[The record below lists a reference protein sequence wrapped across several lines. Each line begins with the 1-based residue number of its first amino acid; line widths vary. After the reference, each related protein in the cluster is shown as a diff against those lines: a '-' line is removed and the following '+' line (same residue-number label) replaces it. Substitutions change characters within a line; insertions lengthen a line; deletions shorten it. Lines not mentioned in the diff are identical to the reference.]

1 MIEKNRELIN
11 ELKVQVEQ
19 LPHRDS
25 NMLDALK
32 RRSHLLINKIF
43 GLDSDYHVSVNSISF
58 RPIST
63 IRTGGTH
70 TNQGPYDR
78 AWKTG
83 KEKYINLVNTLLEDI
98 NLTIDFGINEA
109 PFQSGENKNKFTD
122 EVFIVHGHN
131 EEMKQSIARTIEKLD
146 LKPIILHE
154 KANKGRT
161 IIQKF
166 IDHSDVG
173 FAIILMSADDY
184 GFSIKEPASAAR
196 LRARQNVIM
205 ELGFFLGK
213 LGINRVVAIFEQNE
227 NFEIPSDY
235 DGVIFIPYDNDGKWK
250 FDIIKELKAL
260 EYQVDANKII

>member
-1 MIEKNRELIN
+1 MEEKNIELLN

-19 LPHRDS
+19 LPLRDS
-25 NMLDALK
+25 NKLDALK
-32 RRSHLLINKIF
+32 RRTHLLIDKIF
-43 GLDSDYHVSVNSISF
+43 GNDSKYHSSVNSISF
-58 RPIST
+58 RPRMVVST
-63 IRTGGTH
+63 IGGPP
-70 TNQGPYDR
+70 NSGPYDR

-83 KEKYINLVNTLLEDI
+83 KENYINLVNTMLEDI
-98 NLTIDFGINEA
+98 TLTIEMSGSEKQIQNE
-109 PFQSGENKNKFTD
+109 ENIKELTD
-122 EVFIVHGHN
+122 KIFIVHGHN
-131 EEMKQSIARTIEKLD
+131 EEMKQSVARTIEKLD

-184 GFSIKEPASAAR
+184 GFSIKKTATDAR
-196 LRARQNVIM
+196 LRSRQNVIL

-213 LGINRVVAIFEQNE
+213 LGIDRVIAIFEQTE
-227 NFEIPSDY
+227 NFDIPSDY
-235 DGVIFIPYDNDGKWK
+235 DGVIFIPYDKDGKWK

-260 EYQVDANKII
+260 DYQVDANKIL